1 MRIVTPEK
9 WEQVN
14 PENKKLLNEFIL
26 TLKQEGRSKST
37 LETYEGNSKRFLIYV
52 LDHLD
57 NRSVLELRKKDFRNY
72 SLHIKEREAQKG
84 CKASSATHN
93 HYIST
98 IRSWCERLEDDEDI
112 DYDNNMCRKVK
123 GVKIERVKKIVFLT
137 DDQITKL
144 YYELL
149 RIKEYQIAA
158 WLALA
163 YDSTGRRMEIFQV
176 TKESFMDGVR
186 NSTNP
191 VSKKGG
197 KREAL
202 VYFERTQE
210 AVRLWLEQRGEDDN
224 PSLWADFGKRKRTVG
239 SANSWCNY
247 MSKILTIL
255 DGKKIH
261 FTPHCIRHS
270 AIENLTEGTHYKCP
284 VKRIAYDVK
293 TVQKLASHASSD
305 MTEYYKKDKGM
316 KTIEQDFNIVINQ

>member
-1 MRIVTPEK
+1 MKNIIVTRQK

-14 PENKKLLNEFIL
+14 TENKKLLKEFIL
-26 TLKQEGRSKST
+26 TLKQEGRSQDT
-37 LETYEGNSKRFLIYV
+37 LETYEGNAKRFLIYV
-52 LDHLD
+52 LDWLD
-57 NRSVLELRKKDFRNY
+57 NRSILELRKKDFRNY
-72 SLHIKEREAQKG
+72 SLYLKDRKI
-84 CKASSATHN
+84 ASASHN

-98 IRSWCERLEDDEDI
+98 VRSWCERLEDDEDL

-123 GVKIERVKKIVFLT
+123 GVKIERIKTIVFLS

-149 RIKEYQIAA
+149 RIGKYQIAA
-158 WLALA
+158 WLAIA
-163 YDSTGRRMEIFQV
+163 YDSTGRRMELFQV
-176 TKESFMDGVR
+176 KKEGFLEGNR
-186 NSTNP
+186 NSTNQ

-202 VYFERTQE
+202 IYFERTQE
-210 AVRLWLEQRGEDDN
+210 AVKLWLEQRGEDDN
-224 PSLWADFGKRKRTVG
+224 PLLWADFGKRKRTVG

-247 MSKILTIL
+247 MSKILSVL
-255 DGKKIH
+255 EGKKIH